1 VKKHKAPAET
11 WFRGKECGR
20 SDTKRTGN
28 AVTVP
33 SPFARDLKILATN
46 IAFGKTS
53 YRENSREST
62 TSVNSAILLLNLTAC
77 HVCAQHSNDISERE
91 KNAKDHMML

>member
-1 VKKHKAPAET
+1 M
-11 WFRGKECGR
+11 
-20 SDTKRTGN
+20 GN

-33 SPFARDLKILATN
+33 SHFASDLKDAATN

-62 TSVNSAILLLNLTAC
+62 TSVNSAILGLNLTAC
-77 HVCAQHSNDISERE
+77 HVCAPHSNDASEFKE
-91 KNAKDHMML
+91 W